1 MNIKPQIGTHI
12 NDLDTPCLII
22 DLDKLETNMNY
33 VSDFYSRRSSKMR
46 PHAKNHKTPAIAHMQ
61 INNGGT
67 VGGVCASKVS
77 EAEVMVNNGIKS
89 VLITSEI
96 VDSLKISRMIAL
108 AKRAEINVAIDSLQN
123 AKSIDSIANKF
134 NVEVGLI
141 IEIETGMGR
150 CGVQDADEALNLA
163 ESIKGLH
170 NVSLNG
176 LMSHQTISGE
186 PDLETRHTEAKK
198 VIEKVINIKKLLESR
213 GFVLPIISTGE
224 TWSYDV
230 AADIEGV
237 TEIQGGSYLLMETD
251 YAYMTEFQQV
261 CKILGTVI
269 SKPTISSAIVNVGLK
284 HISSLRGVPAIE
296 GNNDIQ
302 VVDMA
307 PSSSTVSIGDQ
318 VSLEIGDQLSFIP
331 SQQDAMVSRW
341 NQFICIREQSVE
353 NVWDIQARGC
363 IS

>member
-1 MNIKPQIGTHI
+1 MKTKPQIGTHI

-22 DLDKLETNMNY
+22 DLDKLESNMDY
-33 VSDFYSRRSSKMR
+33 VSDFYSNRSSKMR

-96 VDSLKISRMIAL
+96 VDPLKISRMVAL
-108 AKRAEINVAIDSLQN
+108 ARRAEINVAIDSIEN
-123 AKSIDSIANKF
+123 AKTIDSIANTFGAKI
-134 NVEVGLI
+134 GLI

-163 ESIKGLH
+163 DSIKGLH
-170 NVSLNG
+170 NVSLTG

-198 VIEKVINIKKLLESR
+198 VIEKVITAKKHLESL
-213 GFVLPIISTGE
+213 GYVLPIISTGE

-269 SKPTISSAIVNVGLK
+269 SKPTIASAIINIGLK
-284 HISSLRGVPAIE
+284 HISSLRGVPVIE
-296 GNNDIQ
+296 DNDDIH
-302 VVDMA
+302 VINMTT
-307 PSSSTVSIGDQ
+307 SNSTVSIGNQ
-318 VSLEIGDQLSFIP
+318 TTLEIGDQLYFIP

-341 NQFICIREQSVE
+341 NEFICVRGDFVE

>member
-1 MNIKPQIGTHI
+1 MNNKPQIGTHI
-12 NDLDTPCLII
+12 YDLDTPCLII
-22 DLDKLETNMNY
+22 ELDKLEANMNY
-33 VSDFYSRRSSKMR
+33 VSNFYATRSSKMR

-61 INNGGT
+61 INIGGT

-96 VDSLKISRMIAL
+96 VDSLKISRMTSL
-108 AKRAEINVAIDSLQN
+108 AKRAEINVAIDNLEN
-123 AKSIDSIANKF
+123 AKRIDLIANTF
-134 NVEVGLI
+134 GVQIGLI

-150 CGVQDADEALNLA
+150 CGVQNPNEALDLA
-163 ESIKGLH
+163 HGLKQLK

-198 VIEKVINIKKLLESR
+198 IIDKVITTKNLLESE
-213 GFVLPIISTGE
+213 GYALPIISTGE

-230 AADIEGV
+230 AADIDGV

-251 YAYMTEFQQV
+251 YAYMTEFEQV
-261 CKILGTVI
+261 CKVIGTVT
-269 SKPTISSAIVNVGLK
+269 SKPDSSSAIINIGLK
-284 HISSLRGVPAIE
+284 HISSLRGVPTIE
-296 GNNDIQ
+296 QHEDIQ
-302 VVDMA
+302 VINMTT
-307 PSSSTVSIGDQ
+307 SNSTLSIPDGSKIK
-318 VSLEIGDQLSFIP
+318 VGDQLAFIP

-341 NQFICIREQSVE
+341 NEFIGIRGEFVE
-353 NVWDIQARGC
+353 SIWDIEARGC